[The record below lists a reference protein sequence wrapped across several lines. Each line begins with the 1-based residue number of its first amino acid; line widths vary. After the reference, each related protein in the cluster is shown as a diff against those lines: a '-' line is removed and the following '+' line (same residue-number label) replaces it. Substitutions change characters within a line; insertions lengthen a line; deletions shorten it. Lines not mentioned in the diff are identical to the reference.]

1 MALFVEHVSMT
12 KSSTLTTEQVES
24 IQQENQVL
32 KQEIADLKRLFN
44 EVEVESEPKVEE
56 LETIT

>member
-1 MALFVEHVSMT
+1 MT

-24 IQQENQVL
+24 IQQENRVL

>member
-24 IQQENQVL
+24 IQQENRVL